1 LQSLDASFIRE
12 LMRDSDPQVRVAAI
26 RTSESLYKAGDMS
39 LAADVVGLAKDADP
53 NVAIQSLLTTRL
65 LQPTNSTL
73 LIEASIS
80 STTSAGVR
88 EIASQLLRP
97 VSSSS
102 GSQFTADERKRLR
115 QGETIYKELCFAC
128 HGPDGKGAP
137 IQGGKPGETMA
148 PPFVRS
154 QTVIGHRD
162 GIISVILKGV
172 NGPVNGKTYTALMV
186 PMESNSDDWIA
197 SVASYVRNGFGN
209 RATLVDTNDV
219 ARVRAAIAGRSEP
232 WTPEELRAAVPQ
244 ALGGRSQWHVT
255 ASNNPNSARQAIDG
269 DINTRYDTGA
279 SQTPGMWFQ
288 VELPVPTTI
297 GALELDAGN
306 STQDYPRGYKV
317 QLSEDG
323 EHWGEPVASGRG
335 RKARTEIQ
343 FKPEKAKFIRIT
355 QTGSVDGLFWSIHE
369 LQLYQPG
376 KPVAAKTAAA
386 KPDAGEK
393 FQ

>member
-1 LQSLDASFIRE
+1 
-12 LMRDSDPQVRVAAI
+12 
-26 RTSESLYKAGDMS
+26 
-39 LAADVVGLAKDADP
+39 
-53 NVAIQSLLTTRL
+53 
-65 LQPTNSTL
+65 
-73 LIEASIS
+73 
-80 STTSAGVR
+80 
-88 EIASQLLRP
+88 
-97 VSSSS
+97 
-102 GSQFTADERKRLR
+102 
-115 QGETIYKELCFAC
+115 
-128 HGPDGKGAP
+128 
-137 IQGGKPGETMA
+137 
-148 PPFVRS
+148 
-154 QTVIGHRD
+154 
-162 GIISVILKGV
+162 
-172 NGPVNGKTYTALMV
+172 
-186 PMESNSDDWIA
+186 
-197 SVASYVRNGFGN
+197 
-209 RATLVDTNDV
+209 
-219 ARVRAAIAGRSEP
+219 
-232 WTPEELRAAVPQ
+232 
-244 ALGGRSQWHVT
+244 
-255 ASNNPNSARQAIDG
+255 
-269 DINTRYDTGA
+269 
-279 SQTPGMWFQ
+279 MWFQ